1 MLPIILHV
9 TARVGQLPSAITPT
23 SIPHA
28 GHLIMHLLE
37 TEKITQLRF
46 FAPWPKLPVGPQ
58 EGEGLIAGG
67 CERRV
72 PYPGGTLMCHHPMR
86 GGEGVML
93 GASRDATK
101 E

>member
-9 TARVGQLPSAITPT
+9 TARVGQLPSPTIPT

-46 FAPWPKLPVGPQ
+46 FAPRPKLPVGPQ

-86 GGEGVML
+86 GGGVML

>member
-1 MLPIILHV
+1 MLRLV
-9 TARVGQLPSAITPT
+9 LGSYPSAITPT

-46 FAPWPKLPVGPQ
+46 FAPRPKLPVGPQ

-72 PYPGGTLMCHHPMR
+72 PYPGGTLMCHHHMR
-86 GGEGVML
+86 GGGGVML
-93 GASRDATK
+93 GAGRDATK

>member
-1 MLPIILHV
+1 MLRLV
-9 TARVGQLPSAITPT
+9 LGSCPSAITPT

-46 FAPWPKLPVGPQ
+46 FAPRPKLPVGPQ

-86 GGEGVML
+86 EGGGLML
-93 GASRDATK
+93 GASREATK